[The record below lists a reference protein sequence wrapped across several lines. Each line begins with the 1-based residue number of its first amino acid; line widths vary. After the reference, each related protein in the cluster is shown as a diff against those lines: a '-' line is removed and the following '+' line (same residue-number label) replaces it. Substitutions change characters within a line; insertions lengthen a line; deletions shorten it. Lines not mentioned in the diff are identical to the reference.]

1 MNLDKNLALLKI
13 QSASQNFKYV
23 TKEMALLLDPTSDA
37 AVATLAV
44 AETHC
49 ATVVI
54 TYLPFNDSHLS
65 A

>member
-1 MNLDKNLALLKI
+1 MNLDKNLALLRI
-13 QSASQNFKYV
+13 QFASQNFKYV

-54 TYLPFNDSHLS
+54 TYLPLNDSD
-65 A
+65 